1 MDDRPTVKVA
11 GAVGGWSSGDGRARA
26 GIRTLRALSLVR
38 MGLILAL
45 TMANVAV
52 ATDDGNHTFS
62 ACHGRHS
69 GLVILI
75 PERGS
80 ARTAPG
86 APSSSPST

>member
-1 MDDRPTVKVA
+1 
-11 GAVGGWSSGDGRARA
+11 
-26 GIRTLRALSLVR
+26 

-62 ACHGRHS
+62 ACYSRHS

-75 PERGS
+75 REPGL
-80 ARTAPG
+80 RTDCPWGFKFFSFNMSGPQGLPGPAGPAICRLRAP
-86 APSSSPST
+86 T